1 MMYFWNEV
9 SSELD
14 LRLFIHLLT
23 STSTFWKLLLMSLEH
38 ELKTSMTLARIM
50 LASSMLSGNIVPVFR
65 VRFPSIVSSALY
77 AESLSVDWAT
87 ERNVFIT
94 SCKDMSCR
102 RIRGRRCSYR
112 AMLTIPRKVSNVD

>member
-1 MMYFWNEV
+1 MCERNFPVMYFWNEV

-14 LRLFIHLLT
+14 LRLFTHLLT

-38 ELKTSMTLARIM
+38 ELKTSMTFARIM

-102 RIRGRRCSYR
+102 RIRGRRCS
-112 AMLTIPRKVSNVD
+112 